1 MTFKEMIRAAITG
14 EMEDISACET
24 DAETFAN
31 VPGWE
36 PALALYAKLAAEKR
50 ERLLELGKIFREG
63 TGFRQRHIEP
73 ARSREASLRAR
84 AVRAERAAANYAGLI
99 KAMNKPEYKAAMKA
113 LAERERAILAE
124 IKELQ
129 SVKK

>member
-1 MTFKEMIRAAITG
+1 MTFKEMIRAAISG

-24 DAETFAN
+24 DVETFEN

-36 PALALYAKLAAEKR
+36 RTSELYNKLAAEKR

-63 TGFRQRHIEP
+63 TGFRQRRIEP
-73 ARSREASLRAR
+73 ARSWEASLRAR

-99 KAMNKPEYKAAMKA
+99 KAMNKPEYKEAMKA

-129 SVKK
+129 AAKK